1 MPASTHFPTVSV
13 PRLRRAEAVRHM
25 GQWMAAAWAHWLAAR
40 AAARAEAHLRA
51 MDDRELRDLAL
62 DRCTIAHAA
71 RHGRQEG

>member
-1 MPASTHFPTVSV
+1 
-13 PRLRRAEAVRHM
+13 M